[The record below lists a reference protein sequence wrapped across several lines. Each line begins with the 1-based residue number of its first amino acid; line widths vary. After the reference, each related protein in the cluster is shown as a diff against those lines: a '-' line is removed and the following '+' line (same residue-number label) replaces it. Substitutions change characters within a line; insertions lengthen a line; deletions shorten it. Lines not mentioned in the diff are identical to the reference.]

1 MKTNSMCAVLGNIS
15 RFEGLWPLT
24 ENRPLDTLPFDC
36 KYRLID
42 FPLSSIANANIHSLF
57 MVFNEGETRSVFD
70 HIGGGKEWN
79 LDSVQNRYFVYFY
92 QDFLKQ
98 RAQGLPF
105 FASMI
110 DYLEKAES
118 EYTVFLGSNRLCT
131 IDLKQVLKK
140 HKQKQNKLTVVYK
153 KMPRNKISL
162 DASVVKLNQ
171 SDEALSVNHLEE
183 EVQEE
188 ELVNLCMDMYIVQT
202 DWLIKQLEQN
212 QNNDSSPSIYT
223 FLQHK
228 ISEEKA
234 TAYEYTG
241 YLSDIYD
248 VESYF
253 QANMDMLD
261 PEKFRAL
268 LYSNKK
274 VYTKLKN
281 EVPTYYSKESK
292 VKNSQCATGCIIEGS
307 LENCLVSRRAVI
319 KKGAEIKRSII
330 MANAT
335 ILEDVQ
341 IEYAILDKNV
351 TIEAGVKISG
361 TKEHPVIVQKNQVVT
376 SDILG
381 GENG

>member
-1 MKTNSMCAVLGNIS
+1 MLGNIS

-162 DASVVKLNQ
+162 DASIVKLNQ

-351 TIEAGVKISG
+351 TIEAGVKIIG
-361 TKEHPVIVQKNQVVT
+361 TKEHPVIIQKNQVVT

>member
-162 DASVVKLNQ
+162 DASIVKLNQ

-351 TIEAGVKISG
+351 TIEAGVKIIG
-361 TKEHPVIVQKNQVVT
+361 TKEHPVIIQKNQVVT